1 MSSLEEDELVR
12 MVRDF
17 MESESPSPAISSSSN
32 CLALS
37 HRTQYLILQDVLRSE
52 TTLEA
57 KILKHVLKHMNGRRD
72 SKRSTNLRNWLV
84 KNLTIDGLHAS
95 LCQTSWSTSL
105 GCPAGEYEFIE
116 VMTNEDENGRTERLI
131 VDIDFRSQFELARP
145 TQYYKEMIDSLP
157 IIFVGNEERLCKII
171 SLLCSAAKQSLRQ
184 RGLHVP
190 PWRTTSYMQSK
201 WLSENQ
207 RKDKDD
213 HNSKVVAR
221 DNHNDDSSDKIGK
234 FWVPP
239 MVKPKKMDL
248 PSVTFSG
255 LSCQFSNMSL
265 NCCNV

>member
-1 MSSLEEDELVR
+1 MGSLEEDELVR

-17 MESESPSPAISSSSN
+17 IESESPSPTNSSSSN
-32 CLALS
+32 CHALS

-52 TTLEA
+52 TSSEA
-57 KILKHVLKHMNGRRD
+57 KVLKHVLKHMKGRRD
-72 SKRSTNLRNWLV
+72 TKRSTNLRKWLV
-84 KNLTIDGLHAS
+84 KNLKIDGLHAS

-116 VMTNEDENGRTERLI
+116 VMNEDGNGRTERLI

-145 TQYYKEMIDSLP
+145 TQYYREMIDSVP
-157 IIFVGNEERLCKII
+157 VIFVGNEDRLSKII

-201 WLSENQ
+201 WLSENP
-207 RKDKDD
+207 RKDYDY
-213 HNSKVVAR
+213 NKVVAR
-221 DNHNDDSSDKIGK
+221 DHSDGSEIGK
-234 FWVPP
+234 CWVPP

-248 PSVTFSG
+248 PSVAFSA
-255 LSCQFSNMSL
+255 LSCQFSNMSFS
-265 NCCNV
+265 CCNV